1 MSNAEDQKRFRE
13 KMKEESRKRVCVWVK
28 RENADEVRE
37 KMKRVV
43 QDVEQK

>member
-1 MSNAEDQKRFRE
+1 MRPRE
-13 KMKEESRKRVCVWVK
+13 RHGSRSWVK